1 MKVETLLNLATTVF
15 RQKLRENCPESSL
28 PDLTPAA
35 FNHLV
40 QAFKVAFSAC
50 GTEAL
55 KAYVESCD
63 EKADALPSPGGAVR
77 FKMVCKKEFL
87 TPFGWV
93 GVNRRLYQSD
103 AGGVSFVPIDEKW
116 DMRNESLT
124 PLVREVLHFASGHD
138 TPGEVEILLEKCA
151 LFTPSRTA
159 ILHANESFGAFWR
172 VHGEKIVAKVREQEP
187 VPSVTKAMVVSLDGV
202 NVLMHEA
209 GNKRGRKNRK
219 PMDNPSNETPT
230 SYQNAMVGSVSL
242 HRSPENDEKGPQR
255 LSSRYIAQMPEDGFA
270 EFRIRFEA
278 EVAAT
283 VKKLPRRCHKILL
296 IDGSRALWNYVGG
309 NPQYRRYL
317 KVVDYFHATEYLAKA
332 AEAAYG
338 SATYDS
344 QGWFRKWKERLLT
357 ERGAAERVLRAM
369 GYLLK
374 TSKLKG
380 ERRKDLLAARRFF
393 RNNVHRMKYSWFHDR
408 GLPVGS
414 GVVEAACKSVVKARM
429 CRSGMRWTE
438 GGGQTILSLRSLI
451 KSDRWQEC
459 WDECQALRLAA

>member
-35 FNHLV
+35 FNRMV

-63 EKADALPSPGGAVR
+63 EKADVLASPGGAVR

-93 GVNRRLYQSD
+93 GVERRLYQSD

-116 DMRNESLT
+116 DMRDESLT
-124 PLVREVLHFASGHD
+124 PLVREVLHFASGQD
-138 TPGEVEILLEKCA
+138 TPGEVEALLEKCA

-159 ILHANESFGAFWR
+159 ILHANERFGAFWK
-172 VHGEKIVAKVREQEP
+172 VHGESIVAKVREQEP
-187 VPSVTKAMVVSLDGV
+187 VPSHTKAMVVSLDGV

-209 GNKRGRKNRK
+209 GKKRGRKSRK
-219 PMDNPSNETPT
+219 PMDNPSEETPT
-230 SYQNAMVGSVSL
+230 SYQNAMVGSISL
-242 HRSPENDEKGPQR
+242 HRSPEKEETGPQR
-255 LSSRYIAQMPEDGFA
+255 LSSRYLAQMPEDGFGA
-270 EFRIRFEA
+270 FRSRLDA

-283 VKKLPRRCHKILL
+283 VKKLPPRCHKVLL
-296 IDGSRALWNYVGG
+296 LDGSRALWNYVDGS
-309 NPQYRRYL
+309 PQYRRYL

-338 SATYDS
+338 SATYES
-344 QGWFRKWKERLLT
+344 QGWFRKWKKRLLS
-357 ERGAAERVLRAM
+357 EQGGAEKVLRAM

-374 TSKLKG
+374 TSKAKG
-380 ERRKDLLAARRFF
+380 DRRRDLLSARRFF
-393 RNNVHRMKYSWFHDR
+393 RNNAHRMKYSWFYAR

-429 CRSGMRWTE
+429 CRSGMRWTQ

-451 KSDRWQEC
+451 KSDRWREC